1 MMSGSVYVFLLSSYF
16 LYTCVTPLPGV
27 STTTKAPDSK
37 LTELIDAIVAI
48 LSIGQPESKI
58 VGIRTK
64 VEKKVSE
71 RNLTDL
77 SQVFTK
83 AEYNRLC
90 SFFPGGLVMLRLNQ
104 NCAFRRKIFLT
115 FL

>member
-1 MMSGSVYVFLLSSYF
+1 MMMSGSVFVFLLSSYF

-58 VGIRTK
+58 VGIRTDI
-64 VEKKVSE
+64 EKKVRE

-83 AEYNRLC
+83 AEYNRFC
-90 SFFPGGLVMLRLNQ
+90 SFYPGGCTGTQYRHWDG
-104 NCAFRRKIFLT
+104 RK
-115 FL
+115 